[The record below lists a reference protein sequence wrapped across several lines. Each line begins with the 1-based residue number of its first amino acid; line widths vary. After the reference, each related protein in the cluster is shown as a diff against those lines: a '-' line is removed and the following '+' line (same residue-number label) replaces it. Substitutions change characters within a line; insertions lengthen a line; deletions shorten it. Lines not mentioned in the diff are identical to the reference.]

1 MKIKLGIGLILV
13 MALLS
18 GCSVPPPK
26 IREIPDF
33 KLIERAG
40 TPMTKRDLLGSI
52 TVVDFIFTHC
62 AGSCPVMTGQMGRL
76 QKKWDGKGVRF
87 WSITVDPKRDTPAHL
102 RDYAKEAGAGE
113 GWFFLTGDKKAIFE
127 LAEKG
132 FNLSAQDDSDPQP
145 GFEVMHSTR
154 FVLVDRRGFVRG
166 YYDGTDE
173 VQFAKLEKDL
183 KSVLKEKP

>member
-40 TPMTKRDLLGSI
+40 TPMTKRDLLGSV